1 MSLRWSW
8 RRIPSHGEHPNPGNS
23 LFFVDQ
29 ASLST
34 NRGLMAALLCDRTE
48 KRQAF
53 FEGLV
58 KPDSTLAVAT
68 SCHWVKKIISYSNF
82 HQTFQIG
89 SYFFRNTYGLVKK
102 IFRAKKRTSIGLI
115 FSHFRS
121 IFLIFGL
128 FFSPTEN
135 FVIFICFTINF
146 LNCFVYCPSGHFKI
160 NV

>member
-1 MSLRWSW
+1 MIYTRYTWD
-8 RRIPSHGEHPNPGNS
+8 IPKIYPRYTWDIPEIYPRYTKDLPKKCTW
-23 LFFVDQ
+23 DI
-29 ASLST
+29 T
-34 NRGLMAALLCDRTE
+34 DM
-48 KRQAF
+48 
-53 FEGLV
+53 
-58 KPDSTLAVAT
+58 PDSTLAVAT

-121 IFLIFGL
+121 IFLIFEL

>member
-1 MSLRWSW
+1 MPFWTIPVARWCNTYSQP
-8 RRIPSHGEHPNPGNS
+8 ITSI
-23 LFFVDQ
+23 
-29 ASLST
+29 
-34 NRGLMAALLCDRTE
+34 MLLYPENIWCYM
-48 KRQAF
+48 
-53 FEGLV
+53 
-58 KPDSTLAVAT
+58 PDSTLAVAT

>member
-1 MSLRWSW
+1 MVLTSNNF
-8 RRIPSHGEHPNPGNS
+8 I
-23 LFFVDQ
+23 FFILICTSPKKCWIFVG
-29 ASLST
+29 T
-34 NRGLMAALLCDRTE
+34 KNYICVLM
-48 KRQAF
+48 
-53 FEGLV
+53 
-58 KPDSTLAVAT
+58 PDSTLAVAT

-89 SYFFRNTYGLVKK
+89 SYFFRNTYGLGKK

-121 IFLIFGL
+121 IFLIFEL